1 MSSDSRSHTAAASID
16 AAALRGAFLLAC
28 RAELEALKPG
38 NVHIHAAGHGMT
50 VKDFLVSAE
59 AAAGPLCEPRKSVGA
74 RIRAAVEA
82 SWAAVALNTN
92 LGIVLLSAP
101 LLYAAE
107 RGTGPLQDRL
117 QAILG
122 RLTVADAVDAFAAI
136 RAANPAGLGRV
147 EAQDVTTQPT
157 LTLLEAMRLAA
168 DRDLIARQYAT
179 GYADVFATGVGRIM
193 AARRAGHPADWIAT
207 LVFLDFLCGFPD
219 SHIARK
225 FGAEIAELVR
235 AEAAQLR
242 RSLPD
247 DATAAFPTL
256 AAFDRELKERG
267 LNPGT
272 SADLTVASLL
282 ASELGDM
289 LAVPAGEIG

>member
-1 MSSDSRSHTAAASID
+1 MSSDSKSRIAARPID
-16 AAALRGAFLLAC
+16 AAALRGAFLRAC

-38 NVHIHAAGHGMT
+38 NVHVHAEGHGMT

-59 AAAGPLCEPRKSVGA
+59 AAAGPLCEPRKSAGA

-82 SWAAVALNTN
+82 SWAAVPLNTN

-101 LLYAAE
+101 LLCAAE

-117 QAILG
+117 RAILG
-122 RLTVADAVDAFAAI
+122 RLTVPDAVDAFAAI

-147 EAQDVTTQPT
+147 EAQDVGVPPT
-157 LTLLEAMRLAA
+157 LTLLEAMRFAA

-179 GYADVFATGVGRIM
+179 GYADVFATGVGRIT

-225 FGAEIAELVR
+225 FGAEIADQVR

-247 DATAAFPTL
+247 DATAAFPAL
-256 AAFDRELKERG
+256 AAFDRALKERG

-282 ASELGDM
+282 ASELSDM